1 MFKMFKFIKKTLV
14 ALIFDW
20 RFKRA
25 CKKADQYTKTTG
37 YKCLVLMIGGK
48 PVVKYRKVLK
58 EEIKNKNWVCSL
70 EILEKHALYK
80 TY

>member
-1 MFKMFKFIKKTLV
+1 MINSLKKFLT
-14 ALIFDW
+14 AWIFDI
-20 RFKRA
+20 RFRRA
-25 CKKADQYTKTTG
+25 CKKADKYAKTTG
-37 YKCLVLMIGGK
+37 YKALVLMLGGK

-58 EEIKNKNWVCSL
+58 EEIRQKMWRANCL